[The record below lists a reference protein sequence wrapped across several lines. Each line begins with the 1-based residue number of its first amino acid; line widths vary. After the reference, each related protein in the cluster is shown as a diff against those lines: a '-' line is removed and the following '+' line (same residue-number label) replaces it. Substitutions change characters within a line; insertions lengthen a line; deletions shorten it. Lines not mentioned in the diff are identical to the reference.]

1 MLKRRKMTTPTIVQ
15 EHVTMVSY
23 LLSHSEEYID
33 TGYIP
38 DGTEVISCTFQGT
51 KLNAKYNQGLYGTDK
66 ICLSWIQGYQSLLG
80 FYATSETRLDG
91 ANYYNKA
98 MVEVDCTGLTVSGYT
113 SVNKALNGSVPASTK
128 PLYLLKSNGRSGYN
142 WNAIEPFYGKFYGL
156 TITKNGSVIHDYKPA
171 VNDVGVG
178 CVYDAVTGRVY
189 YNAGTGAFEW
199 GDE

>member
-1 MLKRRKMTTPTIVQ
+1 MLKRRKMAAPTIVQ

-23 LLSHSEEYID
+23 LLSHGEEYID

-51 KLNAKYNQGLYGTDK
+51 NLNSRYSQCLYGTDK
-66 ICLSWIQGYQSLLG
+66 ICLSWIQGYPNLIA
-80 FYATSETRLDG
+80 FYGDSETRLDG
-91 ANYYNKA
+91 AKYDNKA
-98 MVEVDCTGLTVSGYT
+98 TVEVDCTGLTVSGYT
-113 SVNKALNGSVPASTK
+113 SVNKALNGGVPASTK
-128 PLYLLKSNGRSGYN
+128 PMYLLKSNGRRGFAN
-142 WNAIEPFYGKFYGL
+142 GFVNPFYGKFYGL
-156 TITKNGSVIHDYKPA
+156 TITKNGAVIHDYKPA
-171 VNDVGVG
+171 VNDTGVG